1 MEGLTIK
8 VMRVDSAGDWTVQFK
23 IFCNDRKNCPDNAL
37 YLSLLFLAT
46 IAITR

>member
-8 VMRVDSAGDWTVQFK
+8 VMRAGSVGEWSIQFK
-23 IFCNDRKNCPDNAL
+23 IFCNDRKGCPGNAL
-37 YLSLLFLAT
+37 YLALFLAA